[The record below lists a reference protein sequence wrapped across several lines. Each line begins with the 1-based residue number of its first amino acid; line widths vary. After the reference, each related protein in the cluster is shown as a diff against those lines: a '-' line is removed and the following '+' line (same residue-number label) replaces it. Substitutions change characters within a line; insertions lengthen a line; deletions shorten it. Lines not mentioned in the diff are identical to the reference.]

1 MGASLNAGTAVSRT
15 IVVGGGPSGC
25 ATAAM
30 LQSLG
35 HAPSL
40 WSPTGRRFANP
51 DSDVAE
57 FTLSG
62 AHEGAMRIPRLAE
75 LADIGEFDT
84 IVVCLPGSAY
94 EAVLGSLLP
103 FLRTG
108 QTVIV
113 SGSLSLCPLW
123 LRQSALARGQSIR
136 AIGWGTTLCTA
147 HFRADGSLRV
157 NKARTRIDMASIGT
171 LDDAEAP
178 LALCERLFGARF
190 AESDT
195 LLAPTLANI
204 NPCTHAAEV
213 IPNLSRIDLA
223 ETWSLFGN
231 FTHSVAALA
240 EVLDAERLAIAT
252 AYGLELPTLREH
264 YHRSYHVPL
273 GSLVEMT
280 AEMTRRGL
288 GPSGPVTLNHR
299 YIVEDVPF
307 GLVFLE
313 AMARTAGVPTPA
325 ISGSI
330 VFLQA
335 VGGRDFR
342 TENFL
347 VEALALDQHDVASL
361 QAVCTTVQRR

>member
-1 MGASLNAGTAVSRT
+1 MNLSLHEGALPSRT

-35 HAPSL
+35 HAPSI
-40 WSPTGRRFANP
+40 WSPTGRRFAQP
-51 DSDVAE
+51 ESDVAG

-62 AHEGAMRIPRLAE
+62 AQEGDMRIPRLLNVE
-75 LADIGEFDT
+75 GIGEFDT

-94 EAVLGSLLP
+94 EAVLGRMLP
-103 FLRTG
+103 CLRTG

-157 NKARTRIDMASIGT
+157 NKPRTRIDMASIG
-171 LDDAEAP
+171 LHDHVEPP

-190 AESDT
+190 AQSDT

-240 EVLDAERLAIAT
+240 ELLDAERLGIAR

-280 AEMTRRGL
+280 GEMSRRGL
-288 GPSGPVTLNHR
+288 GPSGPVSLNHR

-313 AMARTAGVPTPA
+313 AMARTADVPTPA

-330 VFLQA
+330 TLLEALGAQN
-335 VGGRDFR
+335 FR

-347 VEALALDQHDVASL
+347 VDALALGRHDVRSL
-361 QAVCTTVQRR
+361 QSVCASVQ